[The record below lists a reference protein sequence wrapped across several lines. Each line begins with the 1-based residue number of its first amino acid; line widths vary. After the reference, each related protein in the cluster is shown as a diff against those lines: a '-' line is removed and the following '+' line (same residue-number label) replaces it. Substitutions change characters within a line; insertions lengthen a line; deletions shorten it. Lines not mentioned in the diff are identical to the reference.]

1 MDMDDSQI
9 LGLLNRI
16 NTWWDGNDVPNS
28 LCKAVHRRRDFYK
41 IREKLDDSRQIITV
55 RGPRQVGKTTLCGQL
70 IETLIEDQFVPS
82 ECILYLNIE
91 NSQFLS
97 NPDNVIRDSLEVY
110 ERYILERSF
119 RNIGVPVYVFI
130 DEVQKATDWASTLKY
145 YTDTYSNL
153 QFITTGSV
161 STLIKEDASETLI
174 GRLDEQIIMPMK
186 YVDHVRYH
194 NVLEEETIYEESTAL
209 RDALRNSI
217 EKKDSGEFTVELTR
231 FYGTRQATIPEL
243 VSQKDD
249 YLLKGGY
256 PGVLDDNV
264 VDAHTSLDSD
274 LRYTV
279 TADLANVF
287 EVKKP
292 EKVLK
297 VLSLVA
303 ESTGGKLNI
312 KNIAETAG
320 VGRDTAKRYLEHLE
334 EFFLVSPCPM
344 YTTSEYQSAGRQK
357 IYLQDVGLYNTLAGI
372 MTTNT
377 LEDGNKMGPILETA
391 VCDHARRLQFYLS
404 NAQNADVAYW
414 DKHGEVDFV
423 LTGPEYVLPIEVKH
437 GDSTQKDLRG
447 LRNFIEESNAEFG
460 LAVNN
465 AEQLKEDGD
474 VIHIPAWLF
483 FFLC

>member
-1 MDMDDSQI
+1 MDDSQI

-16 NTWWDGNDVPNS
+16 NTWWNGEGVPDS
-28 LCKAVHRRRDFYK
+28 LRKATHRRRDFA
-41 IREKLDDSRQIITV
+41 IAQDRLENSRQIITI

-70 IETLIEDQFVPS
+70 IESLVQELRVAP
-82 ECILYLNIE
+82 EHVLYLNIE

-97 NPDNVIRDSLEVY
+97 SPDDVIRDSLDVY
-110 ERYILERSF
+110 ERYVLERSF
-119 RNIGVPVYVFI
+119 RNVDNTIYVFI
-130 DEVQKATDWASTLKY
+130 DEVQKADGWASTLKY
-145 YTDTYSNL
+145 YTDTYSNI

-174 GRLDEQIIMPMK
+174 GRLDEQILMPMK

-194 NVLEEETIYEESTAL
+194 DILEKAVADTWSTNLRSAL
-209 RDALRNSI
+209 EKSLT
-217 EKKDSGEFTVELTR
+217 KKDTDELTVELTG
-231 FYGTRQATIPEL
+231 FYGKKQAAIPEL
-243 VSQKDD
+243 AAQKDE

-256 PGVLDDNV
+256 PGVLDDEV
-264 VDAHTSLDSD
+264 VDAYNALDSD

-292 EKVLK
+292 QKVLN
-297 VLSLVA
+297 VLSLVM
-303 ESTGGKLNI
+303 ESTGSKLNV

-320 VGRDTAKRYLEHLE
+320 VGRDTVSRYLEYLD
-334 EFFLVSPCPM
+334 EFFLVSRCPR
-344 YTTSEYQSAGRQK
+344 YTTSKYQSGGRQK
-357 IYLQDVGLYNTLAGI
+357 MYLQDVGLYNTLAGT
-372 MTTNT
+372 MTTDT
-377 LEDGNKMGPILETA
+377 LQDGNKMGPILETA

-414 DKHGEVDFV
+414 DKRGEVDFV
-423 LTGPEYVLPIEVKH
+423 LSGPEYVLPIEVKN
-437 GDSTQKDLRG
+437 GDSTERDLRG
-447 LRNFIEESNAEFG
+447 LRNFVDETDAEFG

-465 AEQLKEDGD
+465 VEQLKEENG

>member
-1 MDMDDSQI
+1 MDDSQI

-16 NTWWDGNDVPNS
+16 NTWWNGDEVPDS
-28 LCKAVHRRRDFYK
+28 LRKETHRRRDFS
-41 IREKLDDSRQIITV
+41 IARGKLDASRQIITI

-70 IETLIEDQFVPS
+70 IESLIEDLGVSPKH
-82 ECILYLNIE
+82 ILYLNIE

-97 NPDNVIRDSLEVY
+97 APDDVIQNSLDVY
-110 ERYILERSF
+110 ERYILEQSF
-119 RNIGVPVYVFI
+119 RNVDNNLYIFI
-130 DEVQKATDWASTLKY
+130 DEVQKSDEWASTLKY

-161 STLIKEDASETLI
+161 STLIKKDASETLV
-174 GRLDEQIIMPMK
+174 GRLDEQILMPMK
-186 YVDHVRYH
+186 YIDHVRYYETFDRGVADVWST
-194 NVLEEETIYEESTAL
+194 NLRSALEAGIKKGEV
-209 RDALRNSI
+209 DAL
-217 EKKDSGEFTVELTR
+217 TVQLTS
-231 FYGTRQATIPEL
+231 FYGKQQDAIPQL
-243 VSQKDD
+243 IARKDE

-256 PGVLDDNV
+256 PGVLEKGV
-264 VDAHTSLDSD
+264 VDAYNALDSD

-279 TADLANVF
+279 TADLASVF
-287 EVKKP
+287 DVKKP

-297 VLSLVA
+297 VLSLVM

-334 EFFLVSPCPM
+334 EFFLVSPCPKH
-344 YTTSEYQSAGRQK
+344 TTSEYQSSGRQK
-357 IYLQDVGLYNTLAGI
+357 MYLQDVGLYNTLAGT
-372 MTTNT
+372 MTTET
-377 LEDGNKMGPILETA
+377 LKDGNKMGPILETA

-404 NAQNADVAYW
+404 NAQNADIAYW
-414 DKHGEVDFV
+414 DRRGEVDFV
-423 LTGPEYVLPIEVKH
+423 LSGPEYLLPIEVKH

-447 LRNFIEESNAEFG
+447 LRNFLEETDTEFG

-465 AEQLKEDGD
+465 ADQLKEDDGI
-474 VIHIPAWLF
+474 IHIPAWLF